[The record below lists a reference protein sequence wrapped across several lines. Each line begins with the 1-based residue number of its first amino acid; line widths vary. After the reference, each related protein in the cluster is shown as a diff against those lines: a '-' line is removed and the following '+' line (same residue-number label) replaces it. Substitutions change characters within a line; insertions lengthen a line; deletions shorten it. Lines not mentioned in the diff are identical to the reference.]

1 MPQYYV
7 LDGVAPA
14 REKAG
19 LSAEALA
26 AKAGITPRSLATIEA
41 KSHGARRKVLL
52 SVKHAINKAAGGAS
66 FAAEP
71 VLTQGLPAPGATST
85 SKRFPKGIRVE
96 FTKKRN
102 RAVRAA

>member
-7 LDGVAPA
+7 LEGVKPA
-14 REKAG
+14 REKSG
-19 LSAEALA
+19 LSAADLA
-26 AKAGITPRSLATIEA
+26 AKAGITQKTLAAIET
-41 KSHGARRKVLL
+41 KSHGARRKILL
-52 SVKHAINKAAGGAS
+52 GVKHAINNAAGGAD

-71 VLTQGLPAPGATST
+71 VLTKGIAAPGATST
-85 SKRFPKGIRVE
+85 SKRFPKRIRVE